1 MFLLGIVISDKIV
14 ACWGRGY
21 FILNTTENG
30 YLLPSRPD
38 TETAAKHGGASSE
51 TNIWIWIF
59 PISQAKLK

>member
-14 ACWGRGY
+14 TRCERGYY
-21 FILNTTENG
+21 FILNTTKSAA

-38 TETAAKHGGASSE
+38 SCQARRRATSE

-59 PISQAKLK
+59 PIFQTKLK